1 MVSRLMLKKKVAN
14 TTEWIDV
21 VSAGGPSS
29 GGGSGIALLDLEVG
43 DHASVWLLGGSL
55 LADATSS
62 SFSGYRI
69 IKK

>member
-1 MVSRLMLKKKVAN
+1 MLKKQTAN
-14 TTEWIDV
+14 TTEWQDV

-29 GGGSGIALLDLEVG
+29 GGGANMALLDLELG
-43 DHASVWLLGGSL
+43 DHAAVWLLDGSL
-55 LADATSS
+55 LSDTTST